1 MNIQSLL
8 KQAQKMQK
16 DLEAIEK
23 ELETREYAATVNR
36 GDVNVLCNG
45 AMQIQSLTIKE
56 ELIQE
61 GDKEKIQDLVTTAV
75 NAVLRKAV
83 SDKNEVMKKAT
94 GGVKLPGGF

>member
-16 DLEAIEK
+16 ELEAIKK
-23 ELETREYAATVNR
+23 ELETREYAATVNQ
-36 GDVNVLCNG
+36 GDVYVVCNG